1 MFKKLIFIVILALA
15 GQSAGARTIDFA
27 GHTWNVKSSDGDLAG
42 PGPNLFSDS
51 ENNVWVDDNGALHLK
66 ITQQDGLW
74 YCAEVYLDESLGY
87 GKYAWKLKSAIDDLD
102 PNVTL
107 GLFTWSDKP
116 RYAHREIDIEFG
128 RWGNAS
134 DNTNAQFVV
143 QPSDDDGHLQRW
155 TVPAGTKKTVDQFD
169 WTADKIKFKGK
180 SGDTV
185 LDSWTFNNA
194 ADIPVPGDE
203 VPHINLWLY
212 QGQPPGNGKSVEV
225 VIKAF
230 TFTPD

>member
-1 MFKKLIFIVILALA
+1 MFKKLILTVMLALA
-15 GQSAGARTIDFA
+15 GQSVGARTIDFA
-27 GHTWNVKSSDGDLAG
+27 GYIWNVKSSDGDLAG

-74 YCAEVYLDESLGY
+74 YCAEVYLDASLGY
-87 GKYAWKLKSAIDDLD
+87 GKYVWKLKSTLDDLD

-143 QPSDDDGHLQRW
+143 QPSDDEGHLQRW
-155 TVPAGTKKTVDQFD
+155 TVPAGYNQTVDQFD
-169 WTADKIKFKGK
+169 WTADKIKFKAK

-185 LDSWTFNNA
+185 LGSWTFNTA
-194 ADIPVPGDE
+194 ADIPVPGNE

-212 QGQPPGNGKSVEV
+212 QGQPPGSGKAVEV

-230 TFTPD
+230 SFTPD